1 MDRHGTSFAW
11 LGRETFGVPTEMAVS
26 VSAEENMAYAKALV
40 VCAKGDGE
48 ITPDEREWL
57 IGYSVTQGHPQE
69 VVDAI
74 STYDGGDSIEDL
86 LSASANMPA
95 YRRFLVYD
103 ALRACASD
111 GDLAAEERQKV
122 VAMADLMGVPGDVV
136 DELEQLVQQNQELRR
151 RLFGIVTGDMSLA

>member
-1 MDRHGTSFAW
+1 MNRQETSFAW
-11 LGRETFGVPTEMAVS
+11 LGKETFGVPTEMTMS
-26 VSAEENMAYAKALV
+26 ISAEENLAYAKALV

-74 STYDGGDSIEDL
+74 RTYEGGDPIEDL
-86 LSASANMPA
+86 LSASPNMPA

-111 GDLAAEERQKV
+111 GDLAAQERQRV
-122 VAMADLMGVPGDVV
+122 VAMAELMGVPADVV
-136 DELEQLVQQNQELRR
+136 DDLEQIVQEHQALRQ
-151 RLFGIVTGDMSLA
+151 RLFGVLMADMSLT